1 MKRQKRKAKAA
12 GGQKMANQ
20 ENAGNGGK
28 KVSRRDSFR
37 TFGEWGALAAVVVA
51 GGWYAVDYVVG
62 TVGELDLTKIGNGKP
77 TIVQIHDPNCPRCVE
92 LQGETRDALGSIDN
106 DELQYLVANIRS
118 ESGRAFAEEQGV
130 GHVTLLLFD
139 GKGQRLNVLVGNNS
153 SETLERAFRR
163 LLQSASTASAE
174 TS

>member
-12 GGQKMANQ
+12 GGQKAANP
-20 ENAGNGGK
+20 ENAGGGK
-28 KVSRRDSFR
+28 KVSRRESFR
-37 TFGEWGALAAVVVA
+37 TFGEWGALAAVVAA

-92 LQGETRDALGSIDN
+92 LQGETREALGNID
-106 DELQYLVANIRS
+106 DDDLQYLVANIRS

-139 GKGQRLNVLVGNNS
+139 GKGQRLNVLAGNNS

-163 LLQSASTASAE
+163 LLQSASTASAG